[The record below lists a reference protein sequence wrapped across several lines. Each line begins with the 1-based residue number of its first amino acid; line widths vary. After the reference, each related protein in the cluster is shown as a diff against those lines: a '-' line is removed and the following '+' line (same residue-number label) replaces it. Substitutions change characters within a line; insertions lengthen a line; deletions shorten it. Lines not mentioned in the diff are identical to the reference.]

1 MKIAITE
8 IDDDVVR
15 RFAQYRCRAL
25 AAGKP
30 IVCRPDMSIA
40 HAGSLVSWWNTGRW
54 RRRHMSCQ
62 VWTFTRPKLLLDLA
76 ETASGD
82 TRAYRQAGGADRR
95 GRAGAAG
102 CRAGEVPR
110 IVTRPSKY
118 ASKMR
123 TAPSRR
129 RRRHTS
135 SRAAFRRKRFWRR
148 SCLQICRWSAAL
160 PAGSDLRPRLIR
172 LIELVRR
179 RNAPPE
185 HGKVASASQSLLQQR
200 L

>member
-30 IVCRPDMSIA
+30 IVCRPDMSIP

-76 ETASGD
+76 ETASGIPARTGKQEVLIGED
-82 TRAYRQAGGADRR
+82 VLERLDVVPAKFRASSPG
-95 GRAGAAG
+95 
-102 CRAGEVPR
+102 PR
-110 IVTRPSKY
+110 S
-118 ASKMR
+118 M
-123 TAPSRR
+123 
-129 RRRHTS
+129 
-135 SRAAFRRKRFWRR
+135 
-148 SCLQICRWSAAL
+148 LQ
-160 PAGSDLRPRLIR
+160 
-172 LIELVRR
+172 
-179 RNAPPE
+179 
-185 HGKVASASQSLLQQR
+185 K
-200 L
+200 